1 MAVGGASLRKCI
13 AVYFP
18 RWLLSSF
25 NECSHFQ
32 TLQHGPFQSF
42 EEECYFS
49 GHSPVNLVRGHSHY
63 VIASEIAALTAEDFR
78 PKLSGFRA
86 ARIELLSAKRACCLL
101 VFYPIHSHTRF
112 PHPPEKTLGPIAAFA
127 GKLSSFDVAA
137 KHEAEIYPDTGCG
150 SRRLCAV
157 RICLP

>member
-1 MAVGGASLRKCI
+1 MNAPIFKPSSTGHFSLLKKN
-13 AVYFP
+13 A
-18 RWLLSSF
+18 
-25 NECSHFQ
+25 
-32 TLQHGPFQSF
+32 
-42 EEECYFS
+42 FS
-49 GHSPVNLVRGHSHY
+49 GHSPVNLVHGHSHY

-101 VFYPIHSHTRF
+101 VFYHIRSHGRF